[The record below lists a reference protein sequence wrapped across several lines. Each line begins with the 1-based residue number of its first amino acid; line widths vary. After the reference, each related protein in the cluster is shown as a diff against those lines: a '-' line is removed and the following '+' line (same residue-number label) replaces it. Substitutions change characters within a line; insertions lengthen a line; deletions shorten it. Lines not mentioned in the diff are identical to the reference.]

1 MLICLSSVNIYSAL
15 KILIERAFVGFEED
29 HCSWIEVHEVLY
41 SYLPSY
47 CELSATVVAVVPVVG
62 VVGVSSATVVAA
74 VPVVGVVGVSSV
86 TVVAAVPVVGVVM
99 VSEPVKKGK
108 NTCKY
113 SYKPISYDCF
123 NFVNKY
129 AEQHADN
136 KSVHYRTVI

>member
-1 MLICLSSVNIYSAL
+1 MLLCLSSVNSYSAL

-47 CELSATVVAVVPVVG
+47 CELSATVVAAVPVVG

-74 VPVVGVVGVSSV
+74 VPVVEVVGVSSV
-86 TVVAAVPVVGVVM
+86 TLVAAVPVVEVVM

-108 NTCKY
+108 NTCK
-113 SYKPISYDCF
+113 
-123 NFVNKY
+123 
-129 AEQHADN
+129 
-136 KSVHYRTVI
+136 

>member
-1 MLICLSSVNIYSAL
+1 MLIRLSSVNIYSAL

-29 HCSWIEVHEVLY
+29 HCSWIKVHEVLY

-47 CELSATVVAVVPVVG
+47 CEL
-62 VVGVSSATVVAA
+62 
-74 VPVVGVVGVSSV
+74 SV

-129 AEQHADN
+129 AACRQQI
-136 KSVHYRTVI
+136 STL